1 MPELWE
7 ELLHVNV
14 LVLLGQHAGQRS
26 VLGLRR
32 RCRFRRLSLSLRR
45 FGRDDGG
52 RRHQLP
58 VVLLLAAVRLRIL
71 TLPVILVDFDDL
83 LCLGFFGLLN

>member
-7 ELLHVNV
+7 ELLHVDV
-14 LVLLGQHAGQRS
+14 LVLLWQHAGQRA

-32 RCRFRRLSLSLRR
+32 RRCRFHRLRLGLGRR

-58 VVLLLAAVRLRIL
+58 VVLLLAANVVRLGLI
-71 TLPVILVDFDDL
+71 TLLVSLVNFIDF
-83 LCLGFFGLLN
+83 F